1 MFTTSSLQLLALTRQ
16 HVVGDLLARYCNP
29 VSVRTEG
36 YVSNW
41 QRGSVQ
47 DLLKLVAVE
56 CVFAH
61 CAILGPGYEEAALR
75 PRQYFLCH
83 LNSSTY
89 TSYDGCVVFLAVV
102 HSDRLIVGSGAE
114 YATVVVDPSGYELL
128 SVRCVGKIGCARSI

>member
-1 MFTTSSLQLLALTRQ
+1 LTLTMFTTSSLQLLALTRQ

-75 PRQYFLCH
+75 PRQYFLC
-83 LNSSTY
+83 
-89 TSYDGCVVFLAVV
+89 
-102 HSDRLIVGSGAE
+102 RLK
-114 YATVVVDPSGYELL
+114 LL
-128 SVRCVGKIGCARSI
+128 DLHQLRRLCCLLGNCPQ